1 METIERRAKA
11 FCEKNICVNCADRK
25 DCNRKCLGTCIP
37 TYDTLEWLIQF
48 GKSEHAEATRWNDPK
63 NHPEPNHAV
72 LTRWKY
78 KDGGNEIISVGEYN
92 GEEWNAQAIVYPEIF
107 DMIGWREI
115 HK

>member
-1 METIERRAKA
+1 METIEGRAKA
-11 FCEKNICVNCADRK
+11 FCEKNICVDCADRK

-78 KDGGNEIISVGEYN
+78 KDGRNEIISVGEYN
-92 GEEWNAQAIVYPEIF
+92 GEEWNAEAIV
-107 DMIGWREI
+107 
-115 HK
+115 